1 MKRVISIATAGVT
14 ALLLALTISVNAQ
27 DFNPMEKTFL
37 TFSGPVELPGLR
49 LEAGTY
55 VFKLADTAGRNV
67 VQVLTRDE
75 KEILG
80 QWLFVQAERPA
91 VSGETVV
98 TFKETREGATP
109 AIQYWYYPGE
119 KIGKEFVSPREQA
132 VQIAARTGTTVKST
146 EGEISANSEI
156 ATVQGE
162 GRAALP
168 EPAPAQSRPAQE
180 PAPAAAAAREPEP
193 APAAEPAAPAP
204 AQRAE
209 ATVRQEPQ
217 AVGTA
222 GELPQTSSPLVWSG
236 LLGLL
241 ALAGAAGVRFMR

>member
-14 ALLLALTISVNAQ
+14 AFLLALTISVTAQ
-27 DFNPMEKTFL
+27 DFNPMEKTYL
-37 TFSGPVELPGLR
+37 TFSGPVELPGVK

-55 VFKLADTAGRNV
+55 VFRLADTAGRNV

-80 QWLFVQAERPA
+80 QWLFVQAERPE
-91 VSGETVV
+91 VSSETVV
-98 TFKETREGATP
+98 TFKETREGAMP

-119 KIGKEFVSPREQA
+119 KIGKEFVYPREQA
-132 VQIAARTGTTVKST
+132 VQIAARTGATVQST
-146 EGEISANSEI
+146 EGEISANSQVT
-156 ATVQGE
+156 TVQGE

-168 EPAPAQSRPAQE
+168 EPAPARSAQSAPAPE
-180 PAPAAAAAREPEP
+180 PAPAAAAPEPRPEP
-193 APAAEPAAPAP
+193 APPAAQ
-204 AQRAE
+204 QRAE
-209 ATVRQEPQ
+209 ATVRQEPPQ

-222 GELPQTSSPLVWSG
+222 GELPATGSPLMLSG